1 MILNA
6 RTKYLKLTCTL
17 TISILPS
24 VICIPHILRTIC
36 PTYLKKTEFLPKEEK
51 HPKQTR
57 LDNEA
62 RRTAELNHRYSIKD
76 TSQFDSNRSDAPVT
90 YPSCVSLPSGPL
102 SRCACSSTLYLGLRS
117 SRGQNTRLFF
127 RVRRARTIIFAVP
140 TRLEQRRSG
149 VARHV
154 TQRDV
159 T

>member
-1 MILNA
+1 MHFDGIYF
-6 RTKYLKLTCTL
+6 TKLA
-17 TISILPS
+17 
-24 VICIPHILRTIC
+24 HIHS
-36 PTYLKKTEFLPKEEK
+36 TYFRNNVSKHFPKTEYPERRKTS
-51 HPKQTR
+51 KQTR
-57 LDNEA
+57 PDNEA

-76 TSQFDSNRSDAPVT
+76 TSQFDSDRSDAPSHLSILRLS
-90 YPSCVSLPSGPL
+90 PIPL
-102 SRCACSSTLYLGLRS
+102 SRCACSSALYLGLRS